1 MATTAGSTRINID
14 LALNTRGFRPLGRI
28 NGQLGEFE
36 KSLDASNAR
45 VLAFGASAGA
55 ILAVRKAFTATVKS
69 AIEVEKSLKD
79 INVILQATSTNLQKF
94 GSDLFKIASDTGQ
107 SFKVAAEAATEL
119 ARQGLGVEETLKRTK
134 DALILARLAGMDAAD
149 AVNALTAALN
159 TFTKVGLDSTTIIN
173 KLANV
178 DAAFA
183 VSSEDLAKALGRVG
197 SAAVSAGVDLDQL
210 LAIVTTAQQKTARG
224 GAVIG
229 NSFKTIFTRIQRP
242 RVIKE
247 LENLGIQVRGL
258 QGDTLP
264 AIRVLENLAKQF
276 DNLSQSQRAQISE
289 LVGGVFQVNVLKA
302 ALSDLSREQGIYN
315 RALGIS
321 IGSSDQAIRR
331 NEELNETLAAQFQRT
346 INTFKEAAAEI
357 GGLTFGPAL
366 ENIFGTIN
374 KTFDAASGDGSL
386 AKAGQAIAKSV
397 FEGIG
402 KFIGGPGIII
412 VGALL
417 IKTFAQLATFA
428 ADAFKTLAGLNR
440 NLQNQLNIQKQIFG
454 VLSENPDL
462 MNRIRNGTLSVE
474 DAHELVLQRIN
485 QETAALDN
493 QLIVSQRIAASLTGA
508 GVAFSPDFGATSGG
522 ERNFGRRGRR
532 GRSGGYVPNF
542 AEEEVLGMMM
552 GGYSSSQLANPKVRR
567 DTIHNGRGGAFSAM
581 TNGHESVVDF
591 TNSMGKKATAV
602 IPPKGSEAF
611 KDFMGA
617 LSGGYIPNFKNF
629 TIGGRDYTG
638 AGLSQAIKRGDVSK
652 ADAKEAG
659 YVSTADAAKARAR
672 KKARAEKAKFQNTF
686 DLGGRF
692 GGLAL
697 FGESN
702 QASSIEVST
711 GGITPF
717 KGKKGIPPKLYFT
730 GFQSKSFLGEVQD
743 KDDRNLFSGLVKKHM
758 AKPMERVTN
767 DFAKSMGLQDDAP
780 VVKATNIGRR
790 GNALFPPGAE
800 GSIFETAINAMT
812 KNAKSFEAGLAGD
825 TSALWDFEESGNV
838 NSRFKKKFGYS
849 GALKRADAKRTLSQ
863 EALNSIGNKIVSTLT
878 TKSGQAL
885 DNSALAQTMAQ
896 YASGPLMKKKGKAG
910 GFIPSF
916 SALHQAVARERSAG
930 VPMNRIR
937 VGSSR
942 SLASGINP
950 MGLGVYNTQDEPGGL
965 GQGIRR
971 SLSMGTNPKSAGS
984 VPNFANGDDNRSLAS
999 NTATL
1004 IGVTVG
1010 LQLLT
1015 DALRSN
1021 TESEEKASSK
1031 VSVVAESLQKA
1042 LLVGGAVATAGSF
1055 LPRGVNNAMGR
1066 NLGSFMPAGGSDGGR
1081 TRSFANRSQRINFR
1095 SGFNRR
1101 RDVIAPTL
1109 FGRGSIIDSEQNT
1122 TRGPIGPVPASGRR
1136 ITREIRTRS
1145 LAGQALRRGGRAI
1158 GRAGRRIRGGI
1169 SGMGVGGV
1177 LGSAGGAF
1185 VGAAAIGDS
1194 RLFDN
1199 TTKEFEEA
1207 GRAMATIAQE
1217 VEQNIGKL
1225 TKFGDATEQA
1235 IATFND
1241 TSATMAQVN
1250 QAQEQL
1256 NNALKDLPASLRK
1269 QVSGLAD
1276 PAAIQGAIADAIA
1289 QQQTRKEDAQFRSD
1303 SAGFAQ
1309 RNDRKFLD
1317 VLGNLERIFMSEFEA
1332 GRQSEA
1338 RQREFD
1344 NISGRLFNTDQFT
1357 QGVEGNTE
1365 RFNKDLNVFNQ
1376 ILGNI
1381 ISNPGTLSSGFGG
1394 DINAD
1399 KTTKR
1404 LQELGKSIGIADERL
1419 DALIKT
1425 LKTGGDAAKDAA
1437 QSTADTVTASAES
1450 IKVIQNE
1457 SKVRGEIQ
1465 KLNLRDARIIKRV
1478 QEGLLLEEKTRKEL
1492 IKINSQAA
1500 NAVLSD
1506 TGRIRLN
1513 AGLKNA
1519 DNVRANLSTF
1529 GASLSGAQTAFG
1541 SAGSLRGTA
1550 LGSQVQGFLARA
1562 GAGGI
1567 GSVDSQ
1573 QTALLSKALTDA
1585 SAEANSQD
1593 AKALEALAI
1602 QLEQL
1607 NSTSDRLATLSKD
1620 QLNNLIKTTRA
1631 QQNAARQGR
1640 NIKAFGGVAALTDP
1654 SSLNNV
1660 FAQLQ
1665 GAQQAGAIASR
1676 AGSRLGVDRAN
1687 VNRFQAI
1694 QGLLGGSLEGT
1705 EFLKPAQDAARR
1717 VSFNQASSINRALG
1731 SPFSRER
1738 LMDIANT
1745 QAANAFKGTPEE
1757 QLNKGILTLDSTIK
1771 DLDTSFKQ
1779 AMRGSGLIAGLQQNA
1794 QIDRQGRYADF
1805 AQTGTLNDFGQ
1816 SFGEKMRMNNM
1827 LAQKDVLL
1835 QQNLQRAVSGTNS
1848 QYDENNVMR
1857 TREYMVADARRDIRY
1872 NREAMARNMQGMTT
1886 NNNQQAINIF
1896 IQGSRMRNSAFEKA
1910 IQQAVKND
1918 STLGPIVNKYSGQ
1931 GL

>member
-79 INVILQATSTNLQKF
+79 INVILQVTSKNLQRF
-94 GSDLFKIASDTGQ
+94 GSDLFKIASETGQ

-119 ARQGLGVEETLKRTK
+119 ARQGLGVEETLKRTR
-134 DALILARLAGMDAAD
+134 DALILSRLAGLDAAE

-159 TFTKVGLDSTTIIN
+159 TFTKVGLDSTAIIN

-197 SAAVSAGVDLDQL
+197 SAAVSAGVSLDQL

-247 LENLGIQVRGL
+247 LENLGVQVRGL
-258 QGDTLP
+258 EGDTLP

-276 DNLSQSQRAQISE
+276 DNLSQSQRAQITE

-331 NEELNETLAAQFQRT
+331 NEELNQTLAAQFQRT

-412 VGALL
+412 IGGLL
-417 IKTFAQLATFA
+417 VKTFAQLATFA

-462 MNRIRNGTLSVE
+462 MNRIRAGTLSVE
-474 DAHELVLQRIN
+474 DAHELVLRRIN
-485 QETAALDN
+485 EETDALDR
-493 QLIVSQRIAASLTGA
+493 QLAISRLIAQSLAGS
-508 GVAFSPDFGATSGG
+508 GVAFSPDFGATAGG
-522 ERNFGRRGRR
+522 ERSFGGRGGR
-532 GRSGGYVPNF
+532 GRSGGYIPNF
-542 AEEEVLGMMM
+542 ANEEVLGMMM

-581 TNGHESVVDF
+581 TNGHESIVDF
-591 TNSMGKKATAV
+591 TNSKGKKATAV
-602 IPPKGSEAF
+602 IPPKGSAAYE
-611 KDFMGA
+611 DFVKA
-617 LSGGYIPNFKNF
+617 LSGGYIPNFAANPA
-629 TIGGRDYTG
+629 I
-638 AGLSQAIKRGDVSK
+638 GLSPAAIAQRMKLDPSSKKYISPEQAE
-652 ADAKEAG
+652 AAG
-659 YVSTADAAKARAR
+659 YQSTASKKAAKAKAK
-672 KKARAEKAKFQNTF
+672 KKAPSVPFF
-686 DLGGRF
+686 DVGGYY
-692 GGLAL
+692 GVLSL
-697 FGESN
+697 FGETDNNSTIT
-702 QASSIEVST
+702 ASTS
-711 GGITPF
+711 GITAIKNAPAGVRPE
-717 KGKKGIPPKLYFT
+717 KIQIG
-730 GFQSKSFLGEVQD
+730 GFQQKSFLGKYNK
-743 KDDRNLFSGLVKKHM
+743 KDSQTNNEYAALIKKHM
-758 AKPMERVTN
+758 AGPLVDLTNEFFGPRLLQEFKPAGQIINKM
-767 DFAKSMGLQDDAP
+767 
-780 VVKATNIGRR
+780 R
-790 GNALFPPGAE
+790 GNKGGALFPKGAE
-800 GSIFETAINAMT
+800 GSIFEASINALT
-812 KNAKSFEAGLAGD
+812 KNAIGFEKTLKGD
-825 TSALWDFEESGNV
+825 PNATWDFEESGFAGPKLRDNFGFSKSLKLADGKRSV
-838 NSRFKKKFGYS
+838 SDSAMTSLANKVFTSISSGGGGTGSR
-849 GALKRADAKRTLSQ
+849 
-863 EALNSIGNKIVSTLT
+863 KI
-878 TKSGQAL
+878 KAFI
-885 DNSALAQTMAQ
+885 DDMNSATA
-896 YASGPLMKKKGKAG
+896 AG

-916 SALHQAVARERSAG
+916 SALHQAIARERSAG
-930 VPMNRIR
+930 VPANRIR

-942 SLASGINP
+942 SLASGLNP

-971 SLSMGTNPKSAGS
+971 SLSMGLNPKTSG
-984 VPNFANGDDNRSLAS
+984 VPNFANGDENRSLAS

-1021 TESEEKASSK
+1021 TEGEEKASSK

-1066 NLGSFMPAGGSDGGR
+1066 NLGSFLPARDSAGGRG
-1081 TRSFANRSQRINFR
+1081 FANRSRTISLGR
-1095 SGFNRR
+1095 SGFGRR
-1101 RDVIAPTL
+1101 REVIAPTL
-1109 FGRGSIIDSEQNT
+1109 FGRGSIIDSEPVSSIVPEGIDGSLPRG
-1122 TRGPIGPVPASGRR
+1122 TRRV
-1136 ITREIRTRS
+1136 TRQIRTRS
-1145 LAGQALRRGGRAI
+1145 LAGQALRGGGRAI

-1169 SGMGVGGV
+1169 SGLGAGGV
-1177 LGSAGGAF
+1177 LGTAAGAF

-1194 RLFDN
+1194 RIFDS

-1241 TSATMAQVN
+1241 TNATMAQVN

-1256 NNALKDLPASLRK
+1256 NKALKDLPASLRS

-1289 QQQTRKEDAQFRSD
+1289 QQQTRKENAQFRSD

-1344 NISGRLFNTDQFT
+1344 SISGRLFNTDQFT
-1357 QGVEGNTE
+1357 QGVEGNTA
-1365 RFNKDLNVFNQ
+1365 RFNQDLDAFNR

-1404 LQELGKSIGIADERL
+1404 FQELGRSIGIADERL

-1425 LKTGGDAAKDAA
+1425 LQTGGDAAKDAA
-1437 QSTADTVTASAES
+1437 QSTADTVIASAES

-1457 SKVRGEIQ
+1457 SKAREAIQ

-1513 AGLKNA
+1513 ASLTGAKNK
-1519 DNVRANLSTF
+1519 RANLATF
-1529 GASLSGAQTAFG
+1529 GTSLSAAQTAFG
-1541 SAGSLRGTA
+1541 AAGSLRGTV
-1550 LGSQVQGFLARA
+1550 LGTEIDKFLADA
-1562 GAGGI
+1562 KI
-1567 GSVDSQ
+1567 GKVGSED
-1573 QTALLSKALTDA
+1573 TAFLSGALTDMA
-1585 SAEANSQD
+1585 KEANSQD
-1593 AKALEALAI
+1593 AKALGALAI

-1607 NSTSDRLATLSKD
+1607 NSTSERLETLGKNQAESLK
-1620 QLNNLIKTTRA
+1620 KTTKA
-1631 QQNAARQGR
+1631 QEIAARQGR
-1640 NIKAFGGVAALTDP
+1640 NIKAFGGVAALADP

-1676 AGSRLGVDRAN
+1676 AGSRLGFDRAN

-1694 QGLLGGSLEGT
+1694 QTLLGGSLEGT
-1705 EFLKPAQDAARR
+1705 KFLKPAQDAARR
-1717 VSFNQASSINRALG
+1717 VSFSQASAINRAIG
-1731 SPFSRER
+1731 SPFDRER
-1738 LMDIANT
+1738 LKEIANT
-1745 QAANAFKGTPEE
+1745 QALNAFKGTPEE

-1771 DLDTSFKQ
+1771 DLDKSFQQ
-1779 AMRGSGLIAGLQQNA
+1779 ALKGGQSIASLQQGA
-1794 QIDRQGRYADF
+1794 QNDRQGRYAQF
-1805 AQTGTLNDFGQ
+1805 AQTGTLDDFGEN
-1816 SFGEKMRMNNM
+1816 FGTNMRRNNQ
-1827 LAQKDVLL
+1827 LAQQGVLL
-1835 QQNLQRAVSGTNS
+1835 QQQLQALQSVAPSRRSEA
-1848 QYDENNVMR
+1848 
-1857 TREYMVADARRDIRY
+1857 REQRISDVQRDIRY
-1872 NREAMARNMQGMTT
+1872 NREAMARNMQAMTT
-1886 NNNQQAINIF
+1886 NHNQSIVNVF
-1896 IQGSRMRNSAFEKA
+1896 IEGSKMKNTAFEKA
-1910 IQQAVKND
+1910 LESAVKND
-1918 STLGPIVNKYSGQ
+1918 KTLGPIINKYSGQ